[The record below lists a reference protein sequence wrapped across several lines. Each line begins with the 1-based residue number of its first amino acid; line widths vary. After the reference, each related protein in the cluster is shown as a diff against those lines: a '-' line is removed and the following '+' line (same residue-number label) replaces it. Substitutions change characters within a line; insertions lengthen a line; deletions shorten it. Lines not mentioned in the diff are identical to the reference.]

1 MKSIKTKWI
10 AIALAALLVV
20 GLIPTAAFTAFAADA
35 KQEVYTRFSGKVQEH
50 SGDGTKENPYNLFD
64 DAVKNVANNGKIIIL
79 GESGAF
85 LNALDETG
93 SKPYVI
99 DKSVTITA
107 EEGKTATLSIRPSGL
122 ILGGNVTFKNIE
134 LGFANK
140 IHDSIFANGHTL
152 TLENVTRSSGHRL
165 VDLFGGTLYN
175 TDGTTLADATA
186 KAGTNGKIIIK
197 GTGEFGNIYAGSMN
211 GKHSGDVSI
220 EIDAASTA
228 KLLGHIYAS
237 GAKEA
242 EVPEGSWFDIKEPD
256 APAADAT
263 QYPVTGTVSITMN
276 KILARNIDGAGAT
289 TTNVTLSTEFP
300 VSNLSLT
307 NISSLNITK
316 GTIQPTTLSAKTD
329 GTMDLTVPANA
340 TLDLSSITASSL
352 KVKDFTGGG
361 TLVLGKLDSITIT
374 GTTSGK
380 TTFETANGYN
390 GHSGLAQSEHEYIKT
405 TISDKNNAEFTFTPY
420 PSQVGMTLTKND
432 SGIWKTG
439 TPTTEPE
446 YVTELT
452 IPQTKY
458 TEQYNKING
467 LDGSNP
473 LTPTE
478 VKVNWKPDT
487 QDTTEQRFFESLNLT
502 YQVEYQGVT
511 YPAVM
516 IPETDSDSA
525 IATFPELNLQISP
538 ATDDEKNTTEGTTP
552 QGILEV
558 IKYPLNTTARNATG
572 MVATGEYKITV
583 TAPTKDGQ
591 NKSASTILEVVDPD
605 AITYTVNYYQQNVN
619 DDQYTKV
626 DGETETK
633 TGKAGESAQTTNK
646 TYTGFSTTPK
656 VKYKEDG
663 GTESETEVK
672 LAANKTLEVNVY
684 YDRNTYTVTY
694 QTNNKP
700 EGAPEAPAKKE
711 NIRYGQKVTL
721 EQKQTFAGWTQSA
734 WYSTDVTLGTNDAEF
749 QMPNKNV
756 TITADWT
763 QDAVPTAQYTVHYHQ
778 QNVDDDNYTEV
789 TADKITKT
797 GNVGS
802 APTFEQKT
810 YEGFATTAAKTT
822 YKVGNNAESE
832 TAQNIPETGNL
843 EVHLYYNRNT
853 YTVTYTTTGGP
864 TNKPTDPAA
873 VTNVRFGKTVTL
885 PAKGTV
891 DGWTQGDWTTA
902 DATITNNTFT
912 MPAKDVTVTATWTQN
927 PLPQGNYTVRYYQ
940 QNANG
945 QGYTEVTAEAENKTG
960 DVGSAPVL
968 TPKSYLGFGATPTR
982 VTYKDNTTTES
993 TTVIN
998 IKENETVEV
1007 SVYYDRTVF
1016 GGFQITNNIE
1026 GDAVL
1031 VTVTLSDTSFNGAYG
1046 DVTFANGVAT
1056 FSMQNAQ
1063 MITGANLPLGIGYTV
1078 SVTDQA
1084 GNPVVINGQQV
1095 APITGTIGDNTFDQ
1109 VVLGVSQILP
1119 PVNPEPINPT
1129 PAEPAQGNMN
1139 NIQAEN
1145 LSNVQTG
1152 DYTIITISI
1161 AGSVLALAAI
1171 VIVISVSKKRN
1182 RA

>member
-242 EVPEGSWFDIKEPD
+242 EVPEGSWFDIKEPE
-256 APAADAT
+256 APAASAT

-361 TLVLGKLDSITIT
+361 TLVLGKLDSLTIT
-374 GTTSGK
+374 GTTSG
-380 TTFETANGYN
+380 TTKFETANGYN
-390 GHSGLAQSEHEYIKT
+390 GHSGIAQSEHEYIKT
-405 TISDKNNAEFTFTPY
+405 TATADNNATFTFTPF
-420 PSQVGMTLTKND
+420 PGQTGLTLTKND
-432 SGIWKTG
+432 NGIWKTS
-439 TPTTEPE
+439 TLNEDPI
-446 YVTELT
+446 YVTELS
-452 IPQTKY
+452 IPQSEY
-458 TEQYNKING
+458 TTQYTAING
-467 LDGSNP
+467 INSTELAV
-473 LTPTE
+473 TE
-478 VKVNWKPDT
+478 VGVKWTPET
-487 QDTTEQRFFESLNLT
+487 QGSTENNFFESLALT
-502 YQVEYQGVT
+502 YQIEYQNVT
-511 YPAVM
+511 YPATMVY
-516 IPETDSDSA
+516 SDDEGLTT
-525 IATFPELNLQISP
+525 ATFPELNLEISAQSP
-538 ATDDEKNTTEGTTP
+538 QEDNAEGTDTN
-552 QGILEV
+552 GILSV
-558 IKYPLNTTARNATG
+558 NKYMPNTTARNATG
-572 MVATGEYKITV
+572 MVETGDYKITI
-583 TAPTKDGQ
+583 TAPTKDGTD
-591 NKSASTILEVVDPD
+591 KTASTTLKVVDPD
-605 AITYTVNYYQQNVN
+605 AITYTVNYYQQNTEGTG
-619 DDQYTKV
+619 YTKV

-734 WYSTDVTLGTNDAEF
+734 WYSTDVTLGTNDTEF

-763 QDAVPTAQYTVHYHQ
+763 QDAIPTAEYTVHYHQ

-822 YKVGNNAESE
+822 YKVGTTEHD
-832 TAQNIPETGNL
+832 TVQNIPADNTTL

-864 TNKPTDPAA
+864 TNKPADPTA
-873 VTNVRFGKTVTL
+873 VTKVRFGKTVTL

>member
-1 MKSIKTKWI
+1 MKNIKTKWL

-122 ILGGNVTFKNIE
+122 ILGGNVTFKNID

-175 TDGTTLADATA
+175 LGETTPAATA
-186 KAGTNGKIIIK
+186 TAGTDGKIIIK

-220 EIDAASTA
+220 EIDTASTA

-242 EVPEGSWFDIKEPD
+242 EVPEGSWFDIKEPE

-300 VSNLSLT
+300 VPNLSLT

-316 GTIQPTTLSAKTD
+316 GTIQPTTLSAKD
-329 GTMDLTVPANA
+329 NMNITVPDGA

-352 KVKDFTGGG
+352 NVKDFTGGG

-374 GTTSGK
+374 GTTSG
-380 TTFETANGYN
+380 TTKFETANGYN
-390 GHSGLAQSEHEYIKT
+390 GHSGIAQPEHEYIKT
-405 TISDKNNAEFTFTPY
+405 TATTGNNATFTFTPF
-420 PSQVGMTLTKND
+420 PGQTDLTLTKND
-432 SGIWKTG
+432 NGTWKTG
-439 TPTTEPE
+439 TLTTEQE

-458 TEQYNKING
+458 TEQYNNING
-467 LDGSNP
+467 LNGDNK
-473 LTPTE
+473 LAVTE
-478 VKVNWKPDT
+478 VKVNWTPDT
-487 QDTTEQRFFESLNLT
+487 QDTTAQRFFESLELT
-502 YQVEYQGVT
+502 YQIEYQNVT
-511 YPAVM
+511 YPAKM
-516 IPETDSDSA
+516 IYSEDAGLSTA
-525 IATFPELNLQISP
+525 IFPDLNLEINP
-538 ATDDEKNTTEGTTP
+538 ATDDDQTT
-552 QGILEV
+552 GILSV
-558 IKYPLNTTARNATG
+558 NKYIPDTTARNATG
-572 MVATGEYKITV
+572 MVETGEYKITV

-591 NKSASTILEVVDPD
+591 NKSATTTLEVVDPD
-605 AITYTVNYYQQNVN
+605 AITYTVNYYQQNAN

-633 TGKAGESAQTTNK
+633 TGKAGESAAITTKN
-646 TYTGFSTTPK
+646 YVGFDTANPTK
-656 VKYKEDG
+656 KYKDDDN
-663 GTESETEVK
+663 TTETETEIK
-672 LAANKTLEVNVY
+672 LTQGKNLEVNVY
-684 YDRNTYTVTY
+684 YNRNTYTVTY

-700 EGAPEAPAKKE
+700 EGAPEAPAKQE
-711 NIRYGQKVTL
+711 TVRYGQKVTL
-721 EQKQTFAGWTQSA
+721 PAKQTHTGWTQSA
-734 WYSTDVTLGTNDAEF
+734 WYSTDVTLGTNDTEF

-763 QDAVPTAQYTVHYHQ
+763 QDAIPTAEYTVHYHQ
-778 QNVDDDNYTEV
+778 QNVDNDDYTEV
-789 TADKITKT
+789 AADKITKT

-832 TAQNIPETGNL
+832 TAQTIPQTGNL

-864 TNKPTDPAA
+864 TNKPADPTA

-1016 GGFQITNNIE
+1016 GGFQITNNVE

-1046 DVTFANGVAT
+1046 DITFANGVAT

-1095 APITGTIGDNTFDQ
+1095 APITGTIGDNTVDQ

-1152 DYTIITISI
+1152 DYTVITISI

-1171 VIVISVSKKRN
+1171 VIVISASKKRN